1 MILFSRFFLV
11 FLCLSMG
18 ACSAKREAATDGPL
32 LPMPAASAI
41 RDPGNGE
48 FMTAIES
55 YVRSKS
61 GPAQTR
67 YEFTR
72 IDLNGDGRRE
82 GIVMLKAPHQYWC
95 GFNGCPMAVFSA
107 GNDGFRLIS
116 EISPVRGPLIVSEAK
131 SRGWRDII
139 VRVSGRTAWETKD
152 VALRF
157 DGHSYPPAPA
167 MQPPIRIAGNAIQ
180 GTRIFP

>member
-1 MILFSRFFLV
+1 MIRFSRFLLIFM
-11 FLCLSMG
+11 CLSVA
-18 ACSAKREAATDGPL
+18 ACSTKRESAMDGPL
-32 LPMPAASAI
+32 LPMPAAAI

-48 FMTAIES
+48 FMATIES
-55 YVRSKS
+55 YVHGKG

-95 GFNGCPMAVFSA
+95 GFNGCPMAVFEA
-107 GNDGFRLIS
+107 RNDGFNLMS

-131 SRGWRDII
+131 SGGWRDII

-157 DGHSYPPAPA
+157 DGRTYPPAPP
-167 MQPPIRIAGNAIQ
+167 MQPPIRVASNSIQ
-180 GTRIFP
+180 GIRIFP